1 MWILADSLAIAAKKK
16 LRIADLRDRARGSGD
31 LRKPEGR
38 MSQDIRQPELKVE
51 FKKNGEFKNCG
62 FLFI

>member
-16 LRIADLRDRARGSGD
+16 LRIADLPDQTRGAAD

-38 MSQDIRQPELKVE
+38 MSQDIRQPEFKVE
-51 FKKNGEFKNCG
+51 FKKN
-62 FLFI
+62 